1 MRYARYARYARILLF
16 CRVLVYSDCFQNFVY
31 RVPNGEALFLEEF
44 PPILQCALG
53 RRPILRPVVY
63 NSPIGE
69 SSARAFLLAN
79 CGRRREQR
87 R

>member
-1 MRYARYARYARILLF
+1 MRYARIILF
-16 CRVLVYSDCFQNFVY
+16 CLVLVYSDCFQNFVY
-31 RVPNGEALFLEEF
+31 RVPNGEALFLEDF
-44 PPILQCALG
+44 PKILSFSVCSAPS

-63 NSPIGE
+63 NGPIGE
-69 SSARAFLLAN
+69 SSARACLLAN